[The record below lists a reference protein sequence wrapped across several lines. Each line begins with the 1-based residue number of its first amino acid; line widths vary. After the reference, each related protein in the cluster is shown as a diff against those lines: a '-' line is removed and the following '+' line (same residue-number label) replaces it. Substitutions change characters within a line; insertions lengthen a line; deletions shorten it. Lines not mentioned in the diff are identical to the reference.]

1 MSNPKVVAV
10 ESEETSSLVL
20 TFANGERRRFDVTPY
35 LDKGIFRELR
45 NPAYFHRVRAV
56 SGYVTW
62 PHEQDF
68 SWDTLY
74 LESVPVNDLLET
86 PTAPF
91 VHSTTLAT
99 AP

>member
-10 ESEETSSLVL
+10 EPEEHQALVL
-20 TFANGERRRFDVTPY
+20 AFANGERRRFDVSPY

-45 NPAYFHRVRAV
+45 DPIYFRRVRVV

-62 PHEQDF
+62 PHDQDF

-74 LESVPVNDLLET
+74 LESVPVDGPAGT
-86 PTAPF
+86 PTSPSAR
-91 VHSTTLAT
+91 STPWETV
-99 AP
+99 P

>member
-10 ESEETSSLVL
+10 EPEESTSLVL
-20 TFANGERRRFDVTPY
+20 AFANGERRRFDVRPY
-35 LDKGIFRELR
+35 LDKGFFRELR
-45 NPAYFHRVRAV
+45 NPAYFRRVRAV

-62 PHEQDF
+62 PHDQDF

-74 LESVPVNDLLET
+74 LESVPVNDRSET
-86 PTAPF
+86 PTAPS
-91 VHSTTLAT
+91 VRSTASAT

>member
-10 ESEETSSLVL
+10 EPEEHQSLVL
-20 TFANGERRRFDVTPY
+20 AFANGERRRFDVSPY

-45 NPAYFHRVRAV
+45 DPTYFRRVRAM

-62 PHEQDF
+62 PHDQDF

-74 LESVPVNDLLET
+74 LESVPLDDPVET
-86 PTAPF
+86 PISPSVRSRASETA
-91 VHSTTLAT
+91 
-99 AP
+99 

>member
-10 ESEETSSLVL
+10 EPEETTSLVL
-20 TFANGERRRFDVTPY
+20 AFANGERRRFDVTPY

-45 NPAYFHRVRAV
+45 NPAYFRRVRAV

-62 PHEQDF
+62 PHDQDF

-74 LESVPVNDLLET
+74 LESVPVI
-86 PTAPF
+86 A
-91 VHSTTLAT
+91 
-99 AP
+99 